1 MNLRAKVAA
10 RSNTSNERPNQ
21 QVAELPEDPKA
32 FLHEYKES
40 KRLKQESRSKEFL
53 NRLATK
59 DDSNLGISKS
69 SLRRRKRKQKSELKP
84 KMQDLLESLESTTN
98 VQQDGQDDD
107 KFANVNIVDN
117 KTGKK
122 FIEKIPGMNKNL
134 PNPKNKKGS
143 KKIEKVEREIF
154 SNVLKDT
161 RFKASPF
168 ASLKESIANRLKAD
182 SI

>member
-10 RSNTSNERPNQ
+10 RSNTTNERPNQ
-21 QVAELPEDPKA
+21 KVTELPEDPKA

-53 NRLATK
+53 NRLASK

-69 SLRRRKRKQKSELKP
+69 SLRRRKRKQKAELKP
-84 KMQDLLESLESTTN
+84 KMQDLLESLESTNDT
-98 VQQDGQDDD
+98 QEEEPRDDR
-107 KFANVNIVDN
+107 FANVNIVDN
-117 KTGKK
+117 KTGKY
-122 FIEKIPGMNKNL
+122 IEKTPGINKNL

-143 KKIEKVEREIF
+143 KKIEKVERELF

-182 SI
+182 NI